1 MNEAMI
7 SLPSW
12 CQKSSLVSLT
22 SNPIG
27 KSKAIVR
34 ADIGTLPLA
43 VRNIKRYSYLFRNG
57 LDTVGGGVSQ
67 CLVEY
72 GEKYNENPLP
82 EKRNHRNMIA
92 SNCLITEN

>member
-57 LDTVGGGVSQ
+57 LDTVCVGGVFHS
-67 CLVEY
+67 V
-72 GEKYNENPLP
+72 
-82 EKRNHRNMIA
+82 
-92 SNCLITEN
+92 